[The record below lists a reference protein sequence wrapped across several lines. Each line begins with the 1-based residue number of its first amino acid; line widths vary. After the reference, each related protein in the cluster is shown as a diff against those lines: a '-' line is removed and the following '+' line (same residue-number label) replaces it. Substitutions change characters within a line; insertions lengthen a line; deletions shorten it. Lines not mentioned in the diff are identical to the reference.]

1 MAAVAPAIISVFKS
15 EAIGY
20 GGSYAGSLLFQICY
34 FFNKKTQALADLWLL
49 SSPCYIYIYWFLAST
64 VCRSTFAVGKQYSVF
79 QP

>member
-34 FFNKKTQALADLWLL
+34 FFNKKTQALADL
-49 SSPCYIYIYWFLAST
+49 
-64 VCRSTFAVGKQYSVF
+64 
-79 QP
+79 